1 MKIETFG
8 KINMINGDCMDYL
21 RTLPDN
27 AFSLAVC
34 DPPYAIGLGKKTCIY
49 DGKVH
54 GASLAKRSNYHV
66 SWDDLP
72 PPFEYFSELK
82 RVSRNQIIWGANHFI
97 ENVPNAN
104 SSCWIVWDKDNGEND
119 FADCE
124 LAWTS
129 FNSAVRKFKWR
140 WAGMLQEDMKN
151 KQKRI
156 HPTEKPIALY
166 AWLLNNYAKD
176 GDTILDTHGG
186 SGSICIA
193 AHDLGF
199 ETTWIELDKQYY
211 EAAKKRL
218 IEHQKQLRLF

>member
-1 MKIETFG
+1 MVTAWIICGRCLIMLFRLLYATLRMQLAWG
-8 KINMINGDCMDYL
+8 KRLAYMMEKYMARPL
-21 RTLPDN
+21 LN
-27 AFSLAVC
+27 AVTIM
-34 DPPYAIGLGKKTCIY
+34 YRGMTY
-49 DGKVH
+49 
-54 GASLAKRSNYHV
+54 
-66 SWDDLP
+66 P

>member
-1 MKIETFG
+1 M
-8 KINMINGDCMDYL
+8 
-21 RTLPDN
+21 
-27 AFSLAVC
+27 
-34 DPPYAIGLGKKTCIY
+34 
-49 DGKVH
+49 
-54 GASLAKRSNYHV
+54 
-66 SWDDLP
+66 
-72 PPFEYFSELK
+72 K

>member
-72 PPFEYFSELK
+72 TPF
-82 RVSRNQIIWGANHFI
+82 
-97 ENVPNAN
+97 
-104 SSCWIVWDKDNGEND
+104 
-119 FADCE
+119 
-124 LAWTS
+124 
-129 FNSAVRKFKWR
+129 
-140 WAGMLQEDMKN
+140 
-151 KQKRI
+151 
-156 HPTEKPIALY
+156 
-166 AWLLNNYAKD
+166 
-176 GDTILDTHGG
+176 
-186 SGSICIA
+186 
-193 AHDLGF
+193 
-199 ETTWIELDKQYY
+199 
-211 EAAKKRL
+211 
-218 IEHQKQLRLF
+218 